1 MLAFVYNIQPAS
13 PRVLFSDAVPSIAAC
28 IVVAIGFPVDSQ
40 YTKG

>member
-28 IVVAIGFPVDSQ
+28 IAVTIGFPVENQ
-40 YTKG
+40 YTQG